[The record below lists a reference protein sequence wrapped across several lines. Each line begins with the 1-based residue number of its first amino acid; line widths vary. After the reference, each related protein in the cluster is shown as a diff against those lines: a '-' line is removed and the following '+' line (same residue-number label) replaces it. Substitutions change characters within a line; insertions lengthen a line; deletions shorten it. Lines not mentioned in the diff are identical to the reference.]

1 MAARQGWSLVSE
13 APLRGSGRF
22 VDWRSRSFW
31 KGLGLSHRLFWE
43 VVLSSPRRLS
53 PVRSDDYEDAVEA
66 HARVVSR
73 GAGMADALRADAMS
87 TAHACRVL
95 GISAA
100 SSRRWHQRY
109 GLM

>member
-1 MAARQGWSLVSE
+1 MTTRM
-13 APLRGSGRF
+13 
-22 VDWRSRSFW
+22 
-31 KGLGLSHRLFWE
+31 LSKHMPEWF
-43 VVLSSPRRLS
+43 
-53 PVRSDDYEDAVEA
+53 
-66 HARVVSR
+66 SR